1 MWPMGLLLYFIGIRG
16 MSLYSCS
23 VSLEMSQMEKY
34 FLQYSLLSSFLP
46 TAISKVFLFFV
57 VVNVVVVFVV
67 VVVVVVVAQATT
79 GS

>member
-1 MWPMGLLLYFIGIRG
+1 
-16 MSLYSCS
+16 
-23 VSLEMSQMEKY
+23 MSQMEKY

-46 TAISKVFLFFV
+46 TAIPKVFLFFV
-57 VVNVVVVFVV
+57 VVVVVIVVVVFV